1 MKKILFF
8 LAIVALL
15 FSACSDEFLNVTPKD
30 RYSDATVWK
39 DNSLA
44 NAFVNNIY
52 EGQYYGLHSVMFSA
66 IDDQAMEVWSW
77 ESQPVVNNAISPSY
91 LGILAPDF

>member
-52 EGQYYGLHSVMFSA
+52 EGQMSTFSNYSHPLSS
-66 IDDQAMEVWSW
+66 IMYDQC
-77 ESQPVVNNAISPSY
+77 
-91 LGILAPDF
+91 

>member
-30 RYSDATVWK
+30 RYSDATDGKIIPWQML
-39 DNSLA
+39 S
-44 NAFVNNIY
+44 
-52 EGQYYGLHSVMFSA
+52 
-66 IDDQAMEVWSW
+66 
-77 ESQPVVNNAISPSY
+77 
-91 LGILAPDF
+91 